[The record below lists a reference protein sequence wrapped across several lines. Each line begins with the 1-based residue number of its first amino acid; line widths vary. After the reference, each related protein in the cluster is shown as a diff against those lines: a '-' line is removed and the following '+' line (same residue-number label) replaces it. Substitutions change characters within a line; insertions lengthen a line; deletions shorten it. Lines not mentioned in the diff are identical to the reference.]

1 MSMNSS
7 KCKKMA
13 VSPAI
18 LFRLQI
24 LTGAENPSGA
34 TLSDDG
40 EFSPQVSR
48 EFSPETAKLLKKKA
62 TAVRKFE
69 NAN

>member
-1 MSMNSS
+1 VQENGCFPSNSVQAADS
-7 KCKKMA
+7 DGVRK
-13 VSPAI
+13 
-18 LFRLQI
+18 
-24 LTGAENPSGA
+24 PSGA

-48 EFSPETAKLLKKKA
+48 EFSPETAKLPKKKA
-62 TAVRKFE
+62 TSGRKFE